1 MIYQVKAIDE
11 IAIGDRATFT
21 KTITEAEGALY
32 VAATGDFG
40 PVHIDE
46 GYAAK
51 TRFGKRLAPGIMIA
65 GVCTSILTSHLVGI
79 LGVSIEDRFWF
90 TGPVFYGD
98 TVTVEVWIAE
108 KNPEARTLVW
118 QASARNQDGLE
129 VLKAWATLKFP
140 RQKPA
145 PPSA

>member
-1 MIYQVKAIDE
+1 MYQVKAIDD
-11 IAIGDRATFT
+11 IAIGDRATIS
-21 KTITEAEGALY
+21 KTITEADGALY
-32 VAATGDFG
+32 IASTGDFG

-98 TVTVEVWIAE
+98 TVTVDVWIAE
-108 KNPEARTLVW
+108 KNPEDRTVVW

-129 VLKAWATLKFP
+129 VLKARATLKFP
-140 RQKPA
+140 RAKPG
-145 PPSA
+145 PPRQA